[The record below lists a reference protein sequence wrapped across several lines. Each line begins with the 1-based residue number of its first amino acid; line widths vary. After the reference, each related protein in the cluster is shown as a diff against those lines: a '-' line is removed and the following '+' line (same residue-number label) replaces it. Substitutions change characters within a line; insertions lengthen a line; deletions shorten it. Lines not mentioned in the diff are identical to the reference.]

1 MKKFL
6 VSIAILVMSSFIFA
20 ENIVI
25 TSIQPV
31 YSIVSY
37 LTRGTNIKVYTPF
50 GSDVSMTMSKEE
62 IRKEDFDLS
71 IAKKA
76 QAVVN
81 IEKVWAED
89 AIYGK
94 ARNYNINII
103 EIDASY
109 SYNENSSSLFFN
121 EYSNGKVNPFVW
133 MGSKNI
139 VKMANIISKDLVR
152 IYPKNKAK
160 IEKNVVDFTAKII
173 AIEHKV
179 NEELLNIENSEV
191 ISLSENLQYFFND
204 LNIFADYVDYNSV
217 NEENVVDLMKNKSIK
232 TIVSDRWLKKKVVK
246 AIKDAGGEFVVI
258 NTLDIPMDIDGK
270 MDPEGIVKSYEEN
283 ATSLINALSK

>member
-37 LTRGTNIKVYTPF
+37 LTKGTDIKVYSPF

-81 IEKVWAED
+81 IEKIWPED
-89 AIYGK
+89 TIYGK

-121 EYSNGKVNPFVW
+121 NYSNGKVNPFVW

-217 NEENVVDLMKNKSIK
+217 NEENVVDLIKNKGIK

-258 NTLDIPMDIDGK
+258 NTLDIPMDMDGK
-270 MDPEGIVKSYEEN
+270 MDPEGIIKSYEEN
-283 ATSLINALSK
+283 TKTLINALSK

>member
-1 MKKFL
+1 
-6 VSIAILVMSSFIFA
+6 
-20 ENIVI
+20 
-25 TSIQPV
+25 
-31 YSIVSY
+31 
-37 LTRGTNIKVYTPF
+37 
-50 GSDVSMTMSKEE
+50 MTMSKEE

-81 IEKVWAED
+81 IEKIWPED

-121 EYSNGKVNPFVW
+121 NYSNGKVNPFVW

-152 IYPKNKAK
+152 IYPKNKTK

-173 AIEHKV
+173 AIEHKI

-191 ISLSENLQYFFND
+191 ISLSENLQYFLND
-204 LNIFADYVDYNSV
+204 MNIFADYVDYNSV
-217 NEENVVDLMKNKSIK
+217 NEENVVDLIKNKGIK

-258 NTLDIPMDIDGK
+258 NTLDIPMDMDGK
-270 MDPEGIVKSYEEN
+270 MDPEGIIKSYEEN
-283 ATSLINALSK
+283 TKTLINALSK

>member
-139 VKMANIISKDLVR
+139 VKMANIISKDLVK

>member
-37 LTRGTNIKVYTPF
+37 LTKGTDIKVYSPF

-81 IEKVWAED
+81 IEKIWPED

-152 IYPKNKAK
+152 IYPKNKTK

-173 AIEHKV
+173 AIEHKI

-191 ISLSENLQYFFND
+191 ISLSENLQYFLND
-204 LNIFADYVDYNSV
+204 MNIFADYVDYNSV
-217 NEENVVDLMKNKSIK
+217 NEENVVDLIKNKGIK

-258 NTLDIPMDIDGK
+258 NTLDIPMDMDGK
-270 MDPEGIVKSYEEN
+270 MDPEGIIKSYEEN
-283 ATSLINALSK
+283 TKTLINALSK

>member
-37 LTRGTNIKVYTPF
+37 LTKGTDIKVYSPF

-81 IEKVWAED
+81 IEKIWPED

-121 EYSNGKVNPFVW
+121 NYSNGKVNPFVW

-217 NEENVVDLMKNKSIK
+217 NEENVVDLIKNKGIK

-258 NTLDIPMDIDGK
+258 NTLDIPMDMDGK
-270 MDPEGIVKSYEEN
+270 MDPEGIIKSYEEN
-283 ATSLINALSK
+283 TKTLINALSK